1 MKPLV
6 GIYEKA
12 LPKTLGWRERF
23 VAARESGY
31 DFVEISVDETPE
43 RLARLDWTLAQRL
56 DLVRASREEGIPVP
70 SMCLSG
76 HRKFPFGSAD
86 AQVRAQAARI
96 MREAIRLACDTGI
109 RVIQL
114 AGYDVYYEP
123 ADAGSRARYVDGMRD
138 ALEFAARHQVMLA
151 LEIMD
156 TEFMNSITK
165 YLALKAELRSPWL
178 AVYPDLGNLSAWGND
193 VARELALGIDQIVG
207 VHVKETRP
215 VAPGFPG
222 AFRDVPF
229 GDGSVD
235 FVACFRTLHA
245 NGYCG
250 PFLVEM
256 WTEKAADPIAEI
268 RHARRWVGE
277 RMAQGGYT

>member
-1 MKPLV
+1 
-6 GIYEKA
+6 
-12 LPKTLGWRERF
+12 
-23 VAARESGY
+23 
-31 DFVEISVDETPE
+31 
-43 RLARLDWTLAQRL
+43 
-56 DLVRASREEGIPVP
+56 
-70 SMCLSG
+70 
-76 HRKFPFGSAD
+76 
-86 AQVRAQAARI
+86 
-96 MREAIRLACDTGI
+96 
-109 RVIQL
+109 
-114 AGYDVYYEP
+114 
-123 ADAGSRARYVDGMRD
+123 
-138 ALEFAARHQVMLA
+138 
-151 LEIMD
+151 
-156 TEFMNSITK
+156 MNSITK